1 MDIVKVV
8 KNYKNFDSS
17 EFDSPDL
24 KGSGE
29 NMKDE
34 FMQLLQEARTIAEI
48 PFRITSGFRTQFYH
62 DELGRRGYKTSK
74 SRSAH
79 QDGYAADISC
89 TDTKSRWLIINSLL
103 LAGFNRIGIANNFIH
118 VDNHPDKTQNRIW
131 TY

>member
-1 MDIVKVV
+1 MKS
-8 KNYKNFDSS
+8 YKNFKSS

-34 FMQLLQEARTIAEI
+34 FMELLQESRTIADCS
-48 PFRITSGFRTQFYH
+48 FRITSGFRTQFYH

-89 TDTKSRWLIINSLL
+89 KDSKKRWLIVNALL
-103 LAGFNRIGIANNFIH
+103 FAGFNRIGIASTFIH
-118 VDNHPDKTQNRIW
+118 VDNSPNKTKNCIW

>member
-1 MDIVKVV
+1 MK
-8 KNYKNFDSS
+8 KYKNFTST

-34 FMQLLQEARTIAEI
+34 FMDLLQEARTIAET
-48 PFRITSGFRTQFYH
+48 PFRITSGFRTQSYH
-62 DELGRRGYKTSK
+62 DDLGRRGYKTSK
-74 SRSAH
+74 GRSAH

-89 TDTKSRWLIINSLL
+89 KDSKKRWLIINSLL
-103 LAGFNRIGIANNFIH
+103 LAGFNRIGIAATFLH
-118 VDNHPDKTQNRIW
+118 VDNSPVKTSNCIW

>member
-1 MDIVKVV
+1 MKD
-8 KNYKNFDSS
+8 YKNFTS
-17 EFDSPDL
+17 
-24 KGSGE
+24 SGE

-34 FMQLLQEARTIAEI
+34 FMELLQDARTIAECS
-48 PFRITSGFRTQFYH
+48 FRITSGFRTQAYH
-62 DELGRRGYKTSK
+62 DDLGRRGYKTSK

-103 LAGFNRIGIANNFIH
+103 LAGFNRIGIASNFIH

>member
-1 MDIVKVV
+1 MKQ
-8 KNYKNFDSS
+8 YKNFTSS

-24 KGSGE
+24 EGSGE

-34 FMQLLQEARTIAEI
+34 FMELLQDARTIAECS
-48 PFRITSGFRTQFYH
+48 FRITSGFRTQAYH
-62 DELGRRGYKTSK
+62 DDLGRRGYKTSK
-74 SRSAH
+74 GRSAH

-103 LAGFNRIGIANNFIH
+103 LAGFNRIGIASNFIH

>member
-1 MDIVKVV
+1 MKI
-8 KNYKNFDSS
+8 YKNFISS

-34 FMQLLQEARTIAEI
+34 FMTPFQEARTIAGV
-48 PFRITSGFRTQFYH
+48 PFRITSGFRTQEYH
-62 DELGRRGYKTSK
+62 DDLGRRGYKTSK

-89 TDTKSRWLIINSLL
+89 KDSKKRWLIVNALL
-103 LAGFNRIGIANNFIH
+103 FAGFNRIGIAATFIH
-118 VDNHPDKTQNRIW
+118 VDNSPKKTSNCIW

>member
-1 MDIVKVV
+1 MKE
-8 KNYKNFDSS
+8 YKNFKSS

-34 FMQLLQEARTIAEI
+34 FMKLLQESRTISET
-48 PFRITSGFRTQFYH
+48 PFRITSGFRTQAYH
-62 DELGRRGYKTSK
+62 DDLGRRGYKTSK
-74 SRSAH
+74 GRSAH

-89 TDTKSRWLIINSLL
+89 KDSKKRWLIVNSLL
-103 LAGFNRIGIANNFIH
+103 LAGFNRIGIASTFIH
-118 VDNHPDKTQNRIW
+118 VDNSPKKTSNCIW

>member
-1 MDIVKVV
+1 MKQ
-8 KNYKNFDSS
+8 YKNFTSS

-34 FMQLLQEARTIAEI
+34 FMEKLQDARDIAETS
-48 PFRITSGFRTQFYH
+48 FRITSGFRTQAYH
-62 DELGRRGYKTSK
+62 DDLGRRGYKTAK
-74 SRSAH
+74 TRSAH

-89 TDTKSRWLIINSLL
+89 KDSKKRWLIINSLL
-103 LAGFNRIGIANNFIH
+103 LAGFNRIGIASTFLH
-118 VDNHPDKTQNRIW
+118 VDNSPYKTENCIW

>member
-1 MDIVKVV
+1 MKS
-8 KNYKNFDSS
+8 YKNFNSS

-34 FMQLLQEARTIAEI
+34 FMELLQESRTIADCS
-48 PFRITSGFRTQFYH
+48 FRITSGFRTQFYH

-89 TDTKSRWLIINSLL
+89 KDSKKRWFIVNSLL
-103 LAGFNRIGIANNFIH
+103 FAGFNRIGIASTFIH
-118 VDNHPDKTQNRIW
+118 VDNSPKKTPNCIW